1 MRKLGPDYWTLNP
14 DFTMPT
20 IDIKKRDLDTLIGK
34 KLSVDVL
41 EKKLMLAKAELKEYN
56 AETDDL
62 KVELSDSNRPDLW
75 SAEGIARQIRIA
87 LSGKPEVYSFFKHTS
102 KATRE
107 IRVAKGMRS
116 VRPYIAACTAS
127 GIRMNDD
134 VLAQMIQSQDKLSEI
149 FGRKRSTVSI
159 GIYELDRI
167 VFPVDYRLAEPSSLS
182 FIPLGMEEKL
192 TLAQILER
200 HPKGIAYGGIVKP
213 FPQYPVLTDSMD
225 RALSFPPIINSREIG
240 EVKPN
245 TKNVLIEVT
254 GTDLRMTALT
264 LNILAASFSD
274 RGADIEPVL
283 VTYPYETGLG
293 KRVTFPADTSGTF
306 KIALA
311 TFSAGL
317 GEDVSSA
324 DVKKRLSAYGHRVGA
339 GRGTLSVQA
348 PPYRDDIMHPMDLV
362 EDYAIS
368 RGYDSFEPIMPRQS
382 TVGSISRIE
391 LLSDIVRGHMV
402 GSGFQEIMS
411 NILCSREELDYA
423 LTGGE
428 KLVEVDNVMSLAYS
442 VLRNRV
448 IPSLLNV
455 EAASS
460 KAFYPHRTFEV
471 GEVAVFDANEN
482 MGSRTDLNLGAVL
495 SHPGAN
501 FSEMHSTLD
510 ILLYYLGMEYN
521 LEPAEH
527 PLFIPGRCG
536 RVVSGG
542 TLLGMIGEL
551 RPEVL
556 ERTQITMPCAA
567 FEISVNKVLTAQ
579 MSGKRTGS

>member
-1 MRKLGPDYWTLNP
+1 
-14 DFTMPT
+14 MPT
-20 IDIKKRDLDTLIGK
+20 IDIKKRDLDGLIGK
-34 KLSVDVL
+34 KLSLEVL
-41 EKKLMLAKAELKEYN
+41 EKKLMLAKAELKEYI
-56 AETDDL
+56 AATDEL

-87 LSGKPEVYSFFKHTS
+87 LAGKPETYSFFKHGRQ
-102 KATRE
+102 ATRE
-107 IRVAKGMRS
+107 IRVAKGMKA

-127 GIRMNDD
+127 SIRMNDD
-134 VLAQMIQSQDKLSEI
+134 VLAQMIQSQDKLAEI

-167 VFPVDYRLAEPSSLS
+167 MFPVDYRLAEPSSVS
-182 FIPLGMEEKL
+182 FMPLGMEEKL
-192 TLAQILER
+192 TLAQMLEK

-213 FPQYPVLTDSMD
+213 FAQYPVLTDSMN

-240 EVKPN
+240 EVKPQ
-245 TKNVLIEVT
+245 TRNVLIEVT
-254 GTDLRMTALT
+254 GTDMRMTVLT
-264 LNILAASFSD
+264 LNILATSFSD

-283 VTYPYETGLG
+283 VTYPYETELG
-293 KRVTFPADTSGTF
+293 KRVTFPYDTSGKFT
-306 KIALA
+306 IPLA
-311 TFSAGL
+311 KFSAGL
-317 GEDVSSA
+317 GEDVSAA
-324 DVKKRLSAYGHRVGA
+324 DVKKHLSSYGHIVKA
-339 GRGTLSVQA
+339 GQGKISVIV

-368 RGYDSFEPIMPRQS
+368 RGYDSFEPVMPQQS
-382 TVGSISRIE
+382 TVGAISPIE
-391 LLSDIVRGHMV
+391 LLSDVVRGHLV

-411 NILCSREELDYA
+411 NILCSREELEYA
-423 LTGGE
+423 MSEGE
-428 KLVEVDNVMSLAYS
+428 RLVEVDNVMSLAYS

-471 GEVAVFDANEN
+471 GEVAVLDETAN
-482 MGSRTDLNLGAVL
+482 MGTRTDLNLGAVI
-495 SHPGAN
+495 SNPGAN

-510 ILLYYLGMEYN
+510 ILLYYLGLEYK

-536 RVVSGG
+536 RVIANSID
-542 TLLGMIGEL
+542 LGVIGEV

-567 FEISVNKVLTAQ
+567 FEINLDRVLGL
-579 MSGKRTGS
+579 SHS

>member
-1 MRKLGPDYWTLNP
+1 
-14 DFTMPT
+14 MPT
-20 IDIKKRDLDTLIGK
+20 IDIKKRDLDALIGK
-34 KLSVDVL
+34 KLSVSAL

-56 AETDDL
+56 AETDEL

-75 SAEGIARQIRIA
+75 SAEGIARQLRIA
-87 LSGKPEVYSFFKHTS
+87 LSGKPEAYPFYKQGG
-102 KATRE
+102 KASRE
-107 IRVAKGMRS
+107 IRVAKGMKS
-116 VRPYIAACTAS
+116 VRPYIAACTAI
-127 GIRMNDD
+127 GIHMNGD

-149 FGRKRSTVSI
+149 FGRKRATVSI

-167 VFPVDYRLAEPSSLS
+167 IFPVDYRLAEPSSVS

-192 TLAQILER
+192 TLAGILER
-200 HPKGIAYGGIVKP
+200 HPKGIAYGAIVKP
-213 FPQYPVLTDSMD
+213 FTQYPVLTDSLG
-225 RALSFPPIINSREIG
+225 RVLSFPPIINSRELG
-240 EVKPN
+240 EVKTN

-254 GTDLRMTALT
+254 GTDLRMTVLT
-264 LNILAASFSD
+264 LNILATSFFD

-283 VTYPYETGLG
+283 VNYPYETALG
-293 KRVTFPADTSGTF
+293 RRVTFPCDTSGTMTVP
-306 KIALA
+306 LA
-311 TFSAGL
+311 KFSAGL
-317 GEDVSSA
+317 GEHVSSA
-324 DVKKRLSAYGHRVGA
+324 DVNKYLSSYGHILKS
-339 GRGTLSVQA
+339 GTGKVSVTA

-368 RGYDSFEPIMPRQS
+368 KGYESFEPIMPQQS
-382 TVGSISRIE
+382 TVGAISRIE

-423 LTGGE
+423 LQTGE

-448 IPSLLNV
+448 IPSLLTV

-471 GEVAVFDANEN
+471 GEVAVLDEKEN
-482 MGSRTDLNLGAVL
+482 MGSRTDLNLGAII

-510 ILLYYLGMEYN
+510 ILLYYLNMEYT
-521 LEPAEH
+521 LDPAEH
-527 PLFIPGRCG
+527 PLFIQGRCG
-536 RVVSGG
+536 RIMSQGNA
-542 TLLGMIGEL
+542 LGFIGEL
-551 RPEVL
+551 QPEVL

-567 FEISVNKVLTAQ
+567 FEINLNKLLMILTRQ
-579 MSGKRTGS
+579 

>member
-1 MRKLGPDYWTLNP
+1 
-14 DFTMPT
+14 MPT
-20 IDIKKRDLDTLIGK
+20 IDIKKRDLDGLIGK
-34 KLSVDVL
+34 KLSLEAL

-87 LSGKPEVYSFFKHTS
+87 LSGRPESYPFFKHGR

-107 IRVAKGMRS
+107 IRVSKEMKS
-116 VRPYIAACTAS
+116 VRPYIAACTAI
-127 GIRMNDD
+127 GIRMSDD

-149 FGRKRSTVSI
+149 FGRRRTTVSI

-167 VFPVDYRLAEPSSLS
+167 VFPVDYRLAEPSSVS

-192 TLAQILER
+192 TLAEILER
-200 HPKGIAYGGIVKP
+200 HPKGIAYGNIVKP
-213 FPQYPVLTDSMD
+213 FPQYPVLLDSMG
-225 RALSFPPIINSREIG
+225 RVLSFPPIINSREIG
-240 EVKPN
+240 EVKPR
-245 TKNVLIEVT
+245 TRDVLIEVT
-254 GTDLRMTALT
+254 GTDLRMTVLS
-264 LNILAASFSD
+264 LNILATCFFD
-274 RGADIEPVL
+274 RGADIEPIL
-283 VTYPYETGLG
+283 VTYPYETELG
-293 KRVTFPADTSGTF
+293 KRVTFPFDTSGEFTVP
-306 KIALA
+306 LA
-311 TFSAGL
+311 RFSAGL

-324 DVKKRLSAYGHRVGA
+324 NVKKHLSSYGHIVRA
-339 GRGTLSVQA
+339 GRGTISVLV

-368 RGYDSFEPIMPRQS
+368 RGYDSFEPIMPQQS
-382 TVGSISRIE
+382 TVGAISRIE
-391 LLSDIVRGHMV
+391 LLSDSVRGHMV
-402 GSGFQEIMS
+402 GAGFQEIMS
-411 NILCSREELDYA
+411 NILCSREELEYA
-423 LTGGE
+423 MPEGE
-428 KLVEVDNVMSLAYS
+428 RLVEVDNVMSLAYS

-471 GEVAVFDANEN
+471 GEVAIFDEKDN
-482 MGSRTDLNLGAVL
+482 MGSRTDLNLGAIV

-510 ILLYYLGMEYN
+510 ILLYYLGLEYK
-521 LEPAEH
+521 LDSVDH
-527 PLFIPGRCG
+527 PLFVQGRCG
-536 RVVSGG
+536 RVVASG
-542 TLLGMIGEL
+542 TQLGFIGEV

-556 ERTQITMPCAA
+556 ERMKIAMPCAA
-567 FEISVNKVLTAQ
+567 FEINLDRMLRLLRK
-579 MSGKRTGS
+579 G

>member
-1 MRKLGPDYWTLNP
+1 
-14 DFTMPT
+14 MPT
-20 IDIKKRDLDTLIGK
+20 IDIKKKDLDKLIGK
-34 KLSVDVL
+34 KLSVAVL

-56 AETDDL
+56 AETDEL

-75 SAEGIARQIRIA
+75 SAEGIARQVRIA
-87 LSGKPEVYSFFKHTS
+87 LSGKPETYPFYKQGS
-102 KATRE
+102 KASRE
-107 IRVAKGMRS
+107 IRVAKGMKS
-116 VRPYIAACTAS
+116 VRPYIGACTAT
-127 GIRMNDD
+127 GIHMNGD

-149 FGRKRSTVSI
+149 FGRKRATVSI

-167 VFPVDYRLAEPSSLS
+167 IFPVDYRLAEPSSVS

-192 TLAQILER
+192 TLAEILER
-200 HPKGIAYGGIVKP
+200 HPKGIAYGAIVKP
-213 FPQYPVLTDSMD
+213 FPQYPVLTDSMG
-225 RALSFPPIINSREIG
+225 RILSFPPIINSREIG
-240 EVKPN
+240 EVKTN

-254 GTDLRMTALT
+254 GTDLRMTMLT
-264 LNILAASFSD
+264 LNILATSFYD

-293 KRVTFPADTSGTF
+293 KRVTFPCDTSGT
-306 KIALA
+306 ITVPLA
-311 TFSAGL
+311 QFSAGL
-317 GEDVSSA
+317 GEDVSS
-324 DVKKRLSAYGHRVGA
+324 DEVKNYLSSYGHIIKTGNGA
-339 GRGTLSVQA
+339 VSVIA

-362 EDYAIS
+362 EDFAIS
-368 RGYDSFEPIMPRQS
+368 RGYESFEPIMPRQS
-382 TVGSISRIE
+382 TVGAVSGIE

-423 LTGGE
+423 LQSGE

-442 VLRNRV
+442 VLRNRI

-471 GEVAVFDANEN
+471 GEVAVLDAREN
-482 MGSRTDLNLGAVL
+482 MGSRTELNLGAII

-510 ILLYYLGMEYN
+510 ILLYYLGQEYK
-521 LEPAEH
+521 LDPTEH
-527 PLFIPGRCG
+527 ALFIQGRCG
-536 RVVSGG
+536 RVVAGG
-542 TLLGMIGEL
+542 IELGVIGEV

-567 FEISVNKVLTAQ
+567 FEINLDL
-579 MSGKRTGS
+579 MLHR